1 MSGKSLNIILPCFNE
16 EDNIVN
22 IVKEIKRNIELFRE
36 KNIDLISNYSFIFAD
51 NFSSDNSWEII
62 KELSSKL
69 SYVSGIKNSANYGQ
83 LLSPFKTLI
92 QSNSDI
98 TILMC
103 SDFQDPPSLIPE
115 LLDIYFNNELDMVV
129 AARKSD
135 DESIWR
141 AISRKIGYFFMQL
154 ITDNYSIPG
163 FHGFGL
169 YSKKVVDLYKKYNDI
184 RPYIRL
190 LPTYLG
196 LKYKIAEYKRP
207 KRGGGVS
214 SNNIFTL
221 FQLSVD
227 GIIQFGS
234 KTIDLITYVGLGQW
248 LFCLLFIITT
258 LFIVKLNINFILL
271 ILIYLCASFS
281 LLAITFILQYAYRS
295 LNISSGRPI
304 YSISE
309 KCGKLDTMKLI

>member
-1 MSGKSLNIILPCFNE
+1 MPGKSLNIILPCFNE
-16 EDNIVN
+16 EDNIEN
-22 IVKEIKRNIELFRE
+22 IQFTIKKNIELFQE
-36 KNIDLISNYSFIFAD
+36 TNHGLITKYHLIFVD
-51 NFSSDNSWEII
+51 NCSTDNSWKII
-62 KELSSKL
+62 KKLSSQF

-83 LLSPFKTLI
+83 LLSPFKALI
-92 QSNSDI
+92 QSNSEL

-115 LLDIYFNNELDMVV
+115 LLKYYFNDELDMVV

-135 DESIWR
+135 DESVWR
-141 AISRKIGYFFMQL
+141 AISRKIGYFCMQL
-154 ITDNYSIPG
+154 ITENHSIPG

-169 YSKKVVDLYKKYNDI
+169 YSKKVVNLYKNYNDI

-196 LKYKIAEYKRP
+196 IKYKIAEYNRP
-207 KRGGGVS
+207 KRSGGTS

-234 KTIDLITYVGLGQW
+234 KTVDLITYVGLGQW
-248 LFCLLFIITT
+248 LFCLLFIITA
-258 LFIVKLNINFILL
+258 LFIVKLNLNFLFL
-271 ILIYLCASFS
+271 IFIYLCVSFS
-281 LLAITFILQYAYRS
+281 LFTLTFILQYVYRS
-295 LNISSGRPI
+295 LNLVSGRPV

-309 KCGKLDTMKLI
+309 KCGNLESMKLI